1 MSETAILGVF
11 PMEPSKQSRGGKHR
25 FGERMDA
32 IIDPKHP
39 LVRLAVLV
47 SWSIST
53 NPSVG
58 STIRSACWC
67 RNQAGPVRLNRRIL
81 KSTAAPR
88 HPRLPHPPNMKSFTP
103 REPVSIFP
111 GEGQAWQK
119 RSPRTPWRLDQ
130 RAVDR
135 LRPQPAPHPQ
145 HPGASFRPDPGDP
158 PRARRKTRYLAPT
171 HRHLEIN
178 RLGVF

>member
-1 MSETAILGVF
+1 MSETAILSVF

-25 FGERMDA
+25 FGEQMDA

-58 STIRSACWC
+58 STIRSACWR
-67 RNQAGPVRLNRRIL
+67 RNQAGPVRLHRRIL

-130 RAVDR
+130 CAVGR
-135 LRPQPAPHPQ
+135 LRPQPTPHPQ

-158 PRARRKTRYLAPT
+158 PRARRKIDTWP
-171 HRHLEIN
+171 
-178 RLGVF
+178 RLTGIQKSIA